1 MRGEGSGLLLPLL
14 PLLPLLLLLLC
25 GTTTCTDQGW
35 ANCDMPNPST
45 TSIMNDCTGQM
56 PRCGG
61 DVESPCC
68 AECQHVSEGT
78 TWTLP
83 SNIGELT
90 NLERID
96 LTGKEL
102 SGASCASQQT
112 ASMG

>member
-1 MRGEGSGLLLPLL
+1 MRYMRGEGSGLLL

-45 TSIMNDCTGQM
+45 TSIMNDCTDK
-56 PRCGG
+56 PRCHA
-61 DVESPCC
+61 VQSPCC

-112 ASMG
+112 ANMG

>member
-1 MRGEGSGLLLPLL
+1 MRYMRGEGFGLLL

-45 TSIMNDCTGQM
+45 TSIMNDCTGYT
-56 PRCGG
+56 PCRG

-68 AECQHVSEGT
+68 AECKHVSEG

-96 LTGKEL
+96 LTGKDL

-112 ASMG
+112 ANMG